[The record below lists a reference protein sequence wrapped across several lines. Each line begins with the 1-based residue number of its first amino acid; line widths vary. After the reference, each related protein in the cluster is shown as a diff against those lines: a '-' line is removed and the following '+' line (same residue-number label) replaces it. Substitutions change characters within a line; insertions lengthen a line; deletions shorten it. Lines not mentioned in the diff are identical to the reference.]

1 VRSIEDHAL
10 LLTPQNKGSG
20 ACPMPLLIGRE
31 VKQAIDNSVNF
42 ALRRLDLGWPLAE
55 MRRF

>member
-1 VRSIEDHAL
+1 MILASTSLESAL
-10 LLTPQNKGSG
+10 ILSRERRFQRGN
-20 ACPMPLLIGRE
+20 LIGRE
-31 VKQAIDNSVNF
+31 VKQAIENSVNF